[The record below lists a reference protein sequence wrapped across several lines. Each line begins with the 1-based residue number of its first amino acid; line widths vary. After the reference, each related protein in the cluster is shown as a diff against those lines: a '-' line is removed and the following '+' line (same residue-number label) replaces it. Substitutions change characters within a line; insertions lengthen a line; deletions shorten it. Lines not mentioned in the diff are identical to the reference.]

1 MSTKLWISNK
11 MYLVDEAVEEYIE
24 ELQDEINRLVR
35 ENGVLKPSIKQ
46 LQARVAELE
55 GENKR
60 LRTACDE
67 FIYNESH
74 GEQEGGD

>member
-1 MSTKLWISNK
+1 MDPEKTRT
-11 MYLVDEAVEEYIE
+11 EAMAWRVSEEAPKCACDAYKHIRN
-24 ELQDEINRLVR
+24 LITAID
-35 ENGVLKPSIKQ
+35 Q
-46 LQARVAELE
+46 LQARVEELE